1 LPLEDASPNLTSVVR
16 AKKTYLNCAHF
27 TNEIVKRAREITVQ
41 TMTSAQPPGDAAQ
54 GKLDRMTGLKHQ
66 IVQHLP
72 YLRRYARALTG
83 SQAVGDEYIR
93 GCLETLL
100 HEPEFMTAGSS
111 VPVQLFKLFHKFA
124 DTVETSTDDIA
135 QLADPVERRIGER
148 LVALAPLDRQAL
160 LLVHQEGFSP
170 AEAADVLQLDVGE
183 VNRRIDDAWANLK
196 RQPTTSVLI
205 IEDEPVIALD
215 VAEAVKSLG
224 HRVTGVASRASQ
236 AIEMAKAMPPGLVLA
251 DIQLKD
257 GSTGITAVREILKS
271 IEVPVVFVTA
281 FPERL
286 LTGEALEPAF
296 VVTKPFDGTT
306 LKVAISQALFFAK
319 GE

>member
-1 LPLEDASPNLTSVVR
+1 LPNTAQ
-16 AKKTYLNCAHF
+16 KTADSS
-27 TNEIVKRAREITVQ
+27 RD
-41 TMTSAQPPGDAAQ
+41 SA
-54 GKLDRMTGLKHQ
+54 LKHQ

-83 SQAVGDEYIR
+83 SQTVGDNYIR

-100 HEPEFMTAGSS
+100 QEPGFMAAGPS
-111 VPVQLFKLFHKFA
+111 VPVQLFKLFHRFA
-124 DTVETSTDDIA
+124 RTVEVSTDEIA
-135 QLADPVERRIGER
+135 RLADPVERRVGER
-148 LVALAPLDRQAL
+148 LVALAPVDRQAL

-170 AEAADVLQLDVGE
+170 AEAGEILGISVDEVGK
-183 VNRRIDDAWANLK
+183 RIDDAWASLK
-196 RQPTTSVLI
+196 RQPTTEVLI

-215 VAEAVKSLG
+215 VAESVKSLG
-224 HRVTGVASRASQ
+224 HHVTGIANRASQ
-236 AIEMAKAMPPGLVLA
+236 AIAMAKATPPGLVLA

-319 GE
+319 TG

>member
-1 LPLEDASPNLTSVVR
+1 LAST
-16 AKKTYLNCAHF
+16 AQKTADKAGH
-27 TNEIVKRAREITVQ
+27 
-41 TMTSAQPPGDAAQ
+41 SS
-54 GKLDRMTGLKHQ
+54 LKHQ

-100 HEPEFMTAGSS
+100 HEPEFMSEGRS

-124 DTVETSTDDIA
+124 ATVESSTDDIA
-135 QLADPVERRIGER
+135 KLADPVERRVGER
-148 LVALAPLDRQAL
+148 LIALAPVDRQAL
-160 LLVHQEGFSP
+160 LLVHQEGFSQ
-170 AEAADVLQLDVGE
+170 AEAAEILGLTTDE
-183 VNRRIDDAWANLK
+183 VAQRIDDAWANLK
-196 RQPTTSVLI
+196 RQPTTRVLI

-215 VAEAVKSLG
+215 VAESVKSLG
-224 HRVTGVASRASQ
+224 HSVTGIANRASQ
-236 AIEMAKAMPPGLVLA
+236 AIAMAKANPPGLVLA

-257 GSTGITAVREILKS
+257 GSTGVTAVREILKS
-271 IEVPVVFVTA
+271 MEVPVVFVTA

-319 GE
+319 SE

>member
-1 LPLEDASPNLTSVVR
+1 MPISPKWANS
-16 AKKTYLNCAHF
+16 
-27 TNEIVKRAREITVQ
+27 TNEVVGQTRETALQTTTNARQSV
-41 TMTSAQPPGDAAQ
+41 DAAQ
-54 GKLDRMTGLKHQ
+54 GKSKKMTGLKHQ
-66 IVQHLP
+66 IMQHLP

-100 HEPEFMTAGSS
+100 HEPEFMTEATS

-124 DTVETSTDDIA
+124 DTVETSTGDIA
-135 QLADPVERRIGER
+135 QLADPIERRVGER

-170 AEAADVLQLDVGE
+170 TEAADILELDVSEIG
-183 VNRRIDDAWANLK
+183 RRIDDAWASLK

-215 VAEAVKSLG
+215 VAESVKSLG
-224 HRVTGVASRASQ
+224 HRVCGVASRASQ
-236 AIEMAKAMPPGLVLA
+236 AIELAKATPPGLVLA

-271 IEVPVVFVTA
+271 IDVPVVFVTA

-296 VVTKPFDGTT
+296 VVTKPFDSTT

-319 GE
+319 SE

>member
-1 LPLEDASPNLTSVVR
+1 MASTAQKTA
-16 AKKTYLNCAHF
+16 AKAG
-27 TNEIVKRAREITVQ
+27 Q
-41 TMTSAQPPGDAAQ
+41 SS
-54 GKLDRMTGLKHQ
+54 LKHQ

-83 SQAVGDEYIR
+83 SQTVGDEYIR

-100 HEPEFMTAGSS
+100 HEPEFMSEGRS

-124 DTVETSTDDIA
+124 ATVESSTDDIA
-135 QLADPVERRIGER
+135 KLADPVERRVGER
-148 LVALAPLDRQAL
+148 LIALAPVDRQAL
-160 LLVHQEGFSP
+160 LLVHQEGFSQS
-170 AEAADVLQLDVGE
+170 EAAEILGLTTDE
-183 VNRRIDDAWANLK
+183 VAQRIDDAWANLK
-196 RQPTTSVLI
+196 RQPTTRVLI

-215 VAEAVKSLG
+215 VAESVKSLG
-224 HRVTGVASRASQ
+224 HSVTGIANRASQ
-236 AIEMAKAMPPGLVLA
+236 AIAMAKANPPGLVLA

-257 GSTGITAVREILKS
+257 GSTGVTAVREILKS
-271 IEVPVVFVTA
+271 MEVPVVFVTA

-319 GE
+319 SE

>member
-1 LPLEDASPNLTSVVR
+1 LPNGASKAAGSQ
-16 AKKTYLNCAHF
+16 A
-27 TNEIVKRAREITVQ
+27 TNSSQ
-41 TMTSAQPPGDAAQ
+41 AAS
-54 GKLDRMTGLKHQ
+54 LKHQ

-83 SQAVGDEYIR
+83 SQTVGDEYIR

-100 HEPEFMTAGSS
+100 HQPEFMTAGSS

-124 DTVETSTDDIA
+124 DTVESSTDDIA
-135 QLADPVERRIGER
+135 KLADPVERRVGER
-148 LVALAPLDRQAL
+148 LIALAPVDRQAL
-160 LLVHQEGFSP
+160 LLVHQEGFSQT
-170 AEAADVLQLDVGE
+170 EAADILGFTSEE
-183 VNRRIDDAWANLK
+183 VAQRIDDAWANLK

-215 VAEAVKSLG
+215 VAESVKSLG
-224 HRVTGVASRASQ
+224 HTVTGIANRASQ
-236 AIEMAKAMPPGLVLA
+236 AIAMAKATPPGLVLA

-257 GSTGITAVREILKS
+257 GSTGVTAVSEILKS

-296 VVTKPFDGTT
+296 VVTKPFDSTT

-319 GE
+319 SE

>member
-1 LPLEDASPNLTSVVR
+1 M
-16 AKKTYLNCAHF
+16 
-27 TNEIVKRAREITVQ
+27 Q
-41 TMTSAQPPGDAAQ
+41 TTSARKSSGAAQ
-54 GKLDRMTGLKHQ
+54 GTANKGSGLKHQ

-100 HEPEFMTAGSS
+100 HEPEFMAAGAS

-124 DTVETSTDDIA
+124 ETVETSTDDIA
-135 QLADPVERRIGER
+135 KLADPVERRVGER

-170 AEAADVLQLDVGE
+170 AEAADILQLDASE
-183 VNRRIDDAWANLK
+183 ISQRIDEAWANLK

-215 VAEAVKSLG
+215 VAESVKSLG
-224 HRVTGVASRASQ
+224 HRVCGVASRASE
-236 AIEMAKAMPPGLVLA
+236 AIEMAKASPPGLVLA

-257 GSTGITAVREILKS
+257 GSTGVVAVREILKS

-286 LTGEALEPAF
+286 LTGESLEPAF

-306 LKVAISQALFFAK
+306 LKVAISQALFFARA
-319 GE
+319 E

>member
-1 LPLEDASPNLTSVVR
+1 MATIAKSGQAAAKPSQASS
-16 AKKTYLNCAHF
+16 
-27 TNEIVKRAREITVQ
+27 
-41 TMTSAQPPGDAAQ
+41 
-54 GKLDRMTGLKHQ
+54 LKHQ

-72 YLRRYARALTG
+72 YLRRYARSLTG
-83 SQAVGDEYIR
+83 SQTVGDEYIR

-100 HEPEFMTAGSS
+100 HEPDFMGEGPS

-124 DTVETSTDDIA
+124 DTVESSTDEIA
-135 QLADPVERRIGER
+135 KVADPVERRVGER
-148 LVALAPLDRQAL
+148 LIALAPVDRQAL
-160 LLVHQEGFSP
+160 LLVHQEGFSQ
-170 AEAADVLQLDVGE
+170 AEAADILGLESEE
-183 VNRRIDDAWANLK
+183 VAQRIEDAWASLK

-215 VAEAVKSLG
+215 VAESVKSLG
-224 HRVTGVASRASQ
+224 HKVIGIANRASQ
-236 AIEMAKAMPPGLVLA
+236 AITMAKTNPPGLVLA

-257 GSTGITAVREILKS
+257 GSTGVMAVREILKS

-319 GE
+319 SE

>member
-1 LPLEDASPNLTSVVR
+1 LLDQAVGKPHGGFAPWASFDVKGINLDMS
-16 AKKTYLNCAHF
+16 A
-27 TNEIVKRAREITVQ
+27 
-41 TMTSAQPPGDAAQ
+41 SAQQTAGEGQPKSKQ
-54 GKLDRMTGLKHQ
+54 TKGLKHQ

-83 SQAVGDEYIR
+83 SQSVGDEYIR

-100 HEPEFMTAGSS
+100 LEPDFIAADTS
-111 VPVQLFKLFHKFA
+111 VPVQLFKLFHRFA
-124 DTVETSTDDIA
+124 DTLETSTDEIA
-135 QLADPVERRIGER
+135 GLADPVERRIGER
-148 LVALAPLDRQAL
+148 LVALAPVDRQAL
-160 LLVHQEGFSP
+160 LLVHQEGFSQ
-170 AEAADVLQLDVGE
+170 AEAAAILSLEPDEVGQ
-183 VNRRIDDAWANLK
+183 RIDDAWANLK
-196 RQPTTSVLI
+196 RQPPTSVLI

-215 VAEAVKSLG
+215 VAESVKSLG
-224 HRVTGVASRASQ
+224 HKVSGMASRASQ
-236 AIEMAKAMPPGLVLA
+236 AIAMAKAVPPGLVLA

-296 VVTKPFDGTT
+296 VVTKPFDATT

-319 GE
+319 TA

>member
-1 LPLEDASPNLTSVVR
+1 VTVLSQCDSKAQEGTELQTTTDANR
-16 AKKTYLNCAHF
+16 AAET
-27 TNEIVKRAREITVQ
+27 
-41 TMTSAQPPGDAAQ
+41 AQ
-54 GKLDRMTGLKHQ
+54 GKSKQMAGLKHQ

-83 SQAVGDEYIR
+83 SQSVGDEYIR

-100 HEPEFMTAGSS
+100 LEPDFIATGTS

-124 DTVETSTDDIA
+124 DTVETSTDEIA
-135 QLADPVERRIGER
+135 QLSDPVERRIGER
-148 LVALAPLDRQAL
+148 MVALAPVDRQAL
-160 LLVHQEGFSP
+160 LLVHQEGFSQD
-170 AEAADVLQLDVGE
+170 EAADILGLEASEVG
-183 VNRRIDDAWANLK
+183 RRIDDAWSNLK
-196 RQPTTSVLI
+196 RQPKTSVLI

-215 VAEAVKSLG
+215 VAESVKSLG
-224 HRVTGVASRASQ
+224 HRVCGVASRASQ
-236 AIEMAKAMPPGLVLA
+236 AIALARATPPGLVLA

-296 VVTKPFDGTT
+296 VVTKPFDATT

-319 GE
+319 VD

>member
-1 LPLEDASPNLTSVVR
+1 LPNTAQ
-16 AKKTYLNCAHF
+16 KTADSS
-27 TNEIVKRAREITVQ
+27 RD
-41 TMTSAQPPGDAAQ
+41 SA
-54 GKLDRMTGLKHQ
+54 LKHQ

-83 SQAVGDEYIR
+83 SQTVGDNYIR

-100 HEPEFMTAGSS
+100 QEPTFMAAGPS
-111 VPVQLFKLFHKFA
+111 VPVQLFKLFHRFA
-124 DTVETSTDDIA
+124 RTVEVSTDEIA
-135 QLADPVERRIGER
+135 KLADPVERRVGER
-148 LVALAPLDRQAL
+148 LVALAPIDRQAL

-170 AEAADVLQLDVGE
+170 AEAGEILGVSVDEVGK
-183 VNRRIDDAWANLK
+183 RIDDAWASLK
-196 RQPTTSVLI
+196 RQPTTEVLI

-215 VAEAVKSLG
+215 VEESVKSLG
-224 HRVTGVASRASQ
+224 HHVTGIANRASQ
-236 AIEMAKAMPPGLVLA
+236 AIAMAKAAPPGLVLA

-319 GE
+319 AG

>member
-1 LPLEDASPNLTSVVR
+1 MQST
-16 AKKTYLNCAHF
+16 
-27 TNEIVKRAREITVQ
+27 
-41 TMTSAQPPGDAAQ
+41 TSAHRPANAAPGKVD
-54 GKLDRMTGLKHQ
+54 KTTGLKHQ

-83 SQAVGDEYIR
+83 SQAAGDEYIR

-100 HEPEFMTAGSS
+100 HEPESMVAGSN
-111 VPVQLFKLFHKFA
+111 VAVQLFKVFHKFA

-135 QLADPVERRIGER
+135 KLADPVERRVGER

-170 AEAADVLQLDVGE
+170 AEAADILQLE
-183 VNRRIDDAWANLK
+183 VSEVARRIDNAWGSLK

-215 VAEAVKSLG
+215 VAESVKSLG
-224 HRVTGVASRASQ
+224 HRVCGVASRASQ
-236 AIEMAKAMPPGLVLA
+236 AIEMAKATHPGLILA

-319 GE
+319 AE

>member
-1 LPLEDASPNLTSVVR
+1 MARVRQSPEGNQVNSS
-16 AKKTYLNCAHF
+16 KTA
-27 TNEIVKRAREITVQ
+27 
-41 TMTSAQPPGDAAQ
+41 
-54 GKLDRMTGLKHQ
+54 GLKHQ

-72 YLRRYARALTG
+72 FLRRYARALTG

-100 HEPEFMTAGSS
+100 LEPASMSEGAS
-111 VPVQLFKLFHKFA
+111 VPVQLFRLFHKFA
-124 DTVETSTDDIA
+124 DTVETSTADIA
-135 QLADPVERRIGER
+135 KLADPVERRVGER
-148 LVALAPLDRQAL
+148 LVELAPLDRQAL
-160 LLVHQEGFSP
+160 LLVHQEGFSQ
-170 AEAADVLQLDVGE
+170 AEAAEILQLDVAE
-183 VNRRIDDAWANLK
+183 VGQRIEEAWASLK

-215 VAEAVKSLG
+215 VAESVKSLG

-236 AIEMAKAMPPGLVLA
+236 AIAMAKSTPPGLILA

-257 GSTGITAVREILKS
+257 GSTGVMAVREILKS
-271 IEVPVVFVTA
+271 VEVPVVFVTA

-306 LKVAISQALFFAK
+306 LKVAISQALFFART
-319 GE
+319 E

>member
-1 LPLEDASPNLTSVVR
+1 MQTTTNLRQSV
-16 AKKTYLNCAHF
+16 
-27 TNEIVKRAREITVQ
+27 
-41 TMTSAQPPGDAAQ
+41 DAAE
-54 GKLDRMTGLKHQ
+54 GKSKKMAGLKHQ

-100 HEPEFMTAGSS
+100 HEPEFMTEATS

-124 DTVETSTDDIA
+124 DTVETSTGDIA
-135 QLADPVERRIGER
+135 QLADPIERRVGER

-170 AEAADVLQLDVGE
+170 AEAADILELDVSE
-183 VNRRIDDAWANLK
+183 VGRRIDDAWASLK

-215 VAEAVKSLG
+215 VAESVKSLG
-224 HRVTGVASRASQ
+224 HRVCGVASRASQ
-236 AIEMAKAMPPGLVLA
+236 AIELAKATPPGLVLA

-271 IEVPVVFVTA
+271 IDVPVVFVTA

-296 VVTKPFDGTT
+296 VVTKPFDSTT
-306 LKVAISQALFFAK
+306 LKVAISQALFFARS
-319 GE
+319 E

>member
-1 LPLEDASPNLTSVVR
+1 M
-16 AKKTYLNCAHF
+16 
-27 TNEIVKRAREITVQ
+27 Q
-41 TMTSAQPPGDAAQ
+41 TTSARKSSGAAQ
-54 GKLDRMTGLKHQ
+54 GTANKGSGLKHQ

-100 HEPEFMTAGSS
+100 HEPEFMAAGAS

-124 DTVETSTDDIA
+124 ETVETSTDDIA
-135 QLADPVERRIGER
+135 KLADPVERRVGER

-170 AEAADVLQLDVGE
+170 AEAADILQLDASE
-183 VNRRIDDAWANLK
+183 ISQRIDEAWANLK

-215 VAEAVKSLG
+215 VAESVKSLG
-224 HRVTGVASRASQ
+224 HRVCGVASRASE
-236 AIEMAKAMPPGLVLA
+236 AIEMAKASPPGLVLA

-257 GSTGITAVREILKS
+257 GSTGVVAVREILKS

-286 LTGEALEPAF
+286 LTGESLEPAF
-296 VVTKPFDGTT
+296 VVTKPFDATT
-306 LKVAISQALFFAK
+306 LKVAISQALFFARA
-319 GE
+319 E

>member
-1 LPLEDASPNLTSVVR
+1 LPNGAS
-16 AKKTYLNCAHF
+16 KTA
-27 TNEIVKRAREITVQ
+27 E
-41 TMTSAQPPGDAAQ
+41 AQATKPGQAAS
-54 GKLDRMTGLKHQ
+54 LKHQ

-83 SQAVGDEYIR
+83 SQTVGDEYIR

-100 HEPEFMTAGSS
+100 HQPEFMTAGNS

-124 DTVETSTDDIA
+124 DTVESSTDDVA
-135 QLADPVERRIGER
+135 KLADPVERRVGER
-148 LVALAPLDRQAL
+148 LIALAPVDRQAL
-160 LLVHQEGFSP
+160 LLVHQEGFSQ
-170 AEAADVLQLDVGE
+170 AEAAEILGFTSEE
-183 VNRRIDDAWANLK
+183 VSRRIDDAWANLK

-215 VAEAVKSLG
+215 VAESVKSLG
-224 HRVTGVASRASQ
+224 HTVTGVANRASQ
-236 AIEMAKAMPPGLVLA
+236 AIAMAKATPPGLVLA

-257 GSTGITAVREILKS
+257 GSTGVTAVREILKS

-296 VVTKPFDGTT
+296 VVTKPFDSTT

-319 GE
+319 SE

>member
-1 LPLEDASPNLTSVVR
+1 LPNTAQ
-16 AKKTYLNCAHF
+16 KTADSS
-27 TNEIVKRAREITVQ
+27 RD
-41 TMTSAQPPGDAAQ
+41 SA
-54 GKLDRMTGLKHQ
+54 LKHQ

-83 SQAVGDEYIR
+83 SQTVGDNYIR

-100 HEPEFMTAGSS
+100 QEPTFMAAGPS
-111 VPVQLFKLFHKFA
+111 VPVQLFKLFHRFA
-124 DTVETSTDDIA
+124 RTVEVSTDEIA
-135 QLADPVERRIGER
+135 KLADPVERRVGER
-148 LVALAPLDRQAL
+148 LLALAPVDRQAL

-170 AEAADVLQLDVGE
+170 AEAAEILGISVDEVGK
-183 VNRRIDDAWANLK
+183 RIDDAWASLK
-196 RQPTTSVLI
+196 RQPTTEVLI

-215 VAEAVKSLG
+215 VAESVKSLG
-224 HRVTGVASRASQ
+224 HHVTGIANRASQ
-236 AIEMAKAMPPGLVLA
+236 AIAMAKATPPGLVLA

-319 GE
+319 AG

>member
-1 LPLEDASPNLTSVVR
+1 LPNGASKAAGSQ
-16 AKKTYLNCAHF
+16 A
-27 TNEIVKRAREITVQ
+27 TNSSQ
-41 TMTSAQPPGDAAQ
+41 AAS
-54 GKLDRMTGLKHQ
+54 LKHQ

-83 SQAVGDEYIR
+83 SQTVGDEYIR

-100 HEPEFMTAGSS
+100 HQPEFMTAGNS

-124 DTVETSTDDIA
+124 DTVESSTDDIA
-135 QLADPVERRIGER
+135 KLADPVERRVGER
-148 LVALAPLDRQAL
+148 LIALAPVDRQAL
-160 LLVHQEGFSP
+160 LLVHQEGFSQT
-170 AEAADVLQLDVGE
+170 EAADILGFTSEE
-183 VNRRIDDAWANLK
+183 VAQRIDDAWANLK

-215 VAEAVKSLG
+215 VAESVKSLG
-224 HRVTGVASRASQ
+224 HTVTGIANRASQ
-236 AIEMAKAMPPGLVLA
+236 AIAMAKATPPGLVLA

-257 GSTGITAVREILKS
+257 GSTGVTAVSEILKS

-296 VVTKPFDGTT
+296 VVTKPFDSTT

-319 GE
+319 SE